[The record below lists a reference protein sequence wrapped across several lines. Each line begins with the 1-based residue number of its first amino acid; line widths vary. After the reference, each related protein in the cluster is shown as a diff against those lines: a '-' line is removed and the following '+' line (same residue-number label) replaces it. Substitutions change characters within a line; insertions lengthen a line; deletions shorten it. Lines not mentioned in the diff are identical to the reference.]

1 MAQFANFLSVPTE
14 QPDYSGYS
22 NLFKNMLSGYKMAAE
37 PERMQEDLRAKQF
50 ANQIAAYQSSPENIE
65 MDKQLKMA
73 QLNRA
78 NAPAQG
84 PAPTELAKIM
94 AERNATPEGSPERQ
108 AYDDF
113 IKKKTSQSNG
123 VTVFDP
129 NNPNSPLVQ
138 IGGGS
143 EAGVSKTGSL
153 PAGWQYSYATDEK
166 GNKVPDAVLV
176 PPDANRINELQG
188 RSIFQEVYPAVN
200 NIASYYSGKDS
211 WTKFKSDLDNI
222 NTDPEAKNR
231 IVDYYTAMKL
241 LPALT
246 VKEQATLKASG
257 TLGMFKALEKKMN
270 SSDIPKALESYAG
283 FTMPADVMQLS
294 GNNMMNILTKSTENA
309 AKVIPAY
316 ERRPL
321 NLEASGDKE
330 KKELQS
336 SGEMV
341 KVKAP
346 NGKVYNIPS
355 NQVESALASGGKLY
369 GK

>member
-1 MAQFANFLSVPTE
+1 MAQFANFLAVPTE

-22 NLFKNMLSGYKMAAE
+22 NLLRNALTGYKMAAE
-37 PERMQEDLRAKQF
+37 PERMNEDLRAKQF
-50 ANQIAAYQSSPENIE
+50 ANQIAQYQASPENLE
-65 MDKQLKMA
+65 MEKQLKMA
-73 QLNRA
+73 QVNKM
-78 NAPAQG
+78 NAPSSG
-84 PAPTELAKIM
+84 SAPTELARIIS
-94 AERNATPEGSPERQ
+94 ERNATSEGSPERQ

-129 NNPNSPLVQ
+129 NNPNAPLVQ

-143 EAGVSKTGSL
+143 EAGISKQAPL
-153 PAGWQYSYATDEK
+153 PTGWQYSYTTDESGK
-166 GNKVPDAVLV
+166 KVPDAILV

-188 RSIFQEVYPAVN
+188 RSIFQEVYPIVN

-270 SSDIPKALESYAG
+270 SSDIPKALEGYAG
-283 FTMPADVMQLS
+283 FTMPADVMKLA
-294 GNNMMNILTKSTENA
+294 GDNMMNILTTSTENA

-321 NLEASGDKE
+321 NLEVTGDKE
-330 KKELQS
+330 QKS
-336 SGEMV
+336 SSKTYKIRDSDTGEERTVTAEEAKALGV
-341 KVKAP
+341 K
-346 NGKVYNIPS
+346 I
-355 NQVESALASGGKLY
+355 
-369 GK
+369 